1 MKRLQ
6 CCRHLPFIFHSL
18 CFRRSSFLFRAAV
31 GFVGPWFVPALHY
44 FLISLLC
51 RFRTEHHRLVRTYPA
66 HPFPA
71 LTSYH
76 CPKGI
81 LPFTRISLPCLPPT
95 PYGKSPHPDPFGP
108 IPDRTGPFPTPALP
122 FQAAGRT
129 DPFPTPALP
138 SRQLTSAP
146 PAAPGSSRQLPP
158 ASGMIG
164 GLEKN
169 IGTTTGIAYLQSPDR
184 RPPNAVEPQSWER
197 VSAAGS
203 LVPDDDA
210 LMRGELL
217 LVVR

>member
-6 CCRHLPFIFHSL
+6 RCRHLPFIFHSL

-31 GFVGPWFVPALHY
+31 GFIGPWFVPALHY

-81 LPFTRISLPCLPPT
+81 LPFTRISLPCLPPH
-95 PYGKSPHPDPFGP
+95 PLREKSPSRPVRAHSRPDGPLPDPSSPLPGSRPDGP
-108 IPDRTGPFPTPALP
+108 LPDPSPSFPTAHQRPSSS
-122 FQAAGRT
+122 
-129 DPFPTPALP
+129 

-146 PAAPGSSRQLPP
+146 PAAARKRNPL
-158 ASGMIG
+158 A
-164 GLEKN
+164 N
-169 IGTTTGIAYLQSPDR
+169 
-184 RPPNAVEPQSWER
+184 
-197 VSAAGS
+197 
-203 LVPDDDA
+203 
-210 LMRGELL
+210 
-217 LVVR
+217 